1 MKNILLA
8 ITGLLL
14 ILVTS
19 AGCSKETTEK
29 IKQRRGAQI
38 YLQKGEPVFDFGSIG
53 DFYIDKNTGLLYGP
67 KTVIG
72 WGENPI
78 SLVDNDD
85 ENYFSNAFDSST
97 VERILVPSQYLAK
110 YQEALS
116 GTKYEDKVQAK

>member
-53 DFYIDKNTGLLYGP
+53 NFYRSEEHTSELQSPRNLVCRLLLE
-67 KTVIG
+67 KKKR
-72 WGENPI
+72 
-78 SLVDNDD
+78 DCRD
-85 ENYFSNAFDSST
+85 
-97 VERILVPSQYLAK
+97 AK
-110 YQEALS
+110 
-116 GTKYEDKVQAK
+116 